1 MQYRCL
7 AIKLSDSSGMFEKID
22 RVNAADAVRDQLLDR
37 LQNGT
42 LSVGDK
48 LPSENELARSFGVSR
63 PVVREAIGT
72 LRAWGIVTSKNGS
85 GSFITALQPR
95 RVGFEL
101 LGGYSSDDLHE
112 VRCNLEIPAAGLAAA
127 RRTASD
133 LRLLRRNVAAQRKCS
148 ELTEWARLD
157 VEFHAILA
165 AAAKNPVQERLV
177 ADLRDLHE
185 DQSLRVLDARDRTQR
200 ALAEHETILAAVAAG
215 DEAAAR
221 ERMEAHLNAIYL
233 ESHELVAQSP
243 KPRRGARPKRRGTPE
258 RRH

>member
-1 MQYRCL
+1 
-7 AIKLSDSSGMFEKID
+7 MFEKID
-22 RVNAADAVRDQLLDR
+22 RVNAAEAVRDQLLDR

-72 LRAWGIVTSKNGS
+72 LRAWGIVASKNGS
-85 GSFITALQPR
+85 GSFITALEPR
-95 RVGFEL
+95 PVGFSL

-112 VRCNLEIPAAGLAAA
+112 VRCNLEIPAAGLAAV
-127 RRTASD
+127 RRTSAD
-133 LRLLRRNVAAQRKCS
+133 LRLLRRNVAAQRKCTDLS
-148 ELTEWARLD
+148 EWARLD
-157 VEFHAILA
+157 VEFHALLA
-165 AAAKNPVQERLV
+165 AATRNPVQKRLV
-177 ADLRDLHE
+177 ADLRELHE

-200 ALAEHETILAAVAAG
+200 ALAEHEAVLAAVAAR

-221 ERMEAHLNAIYL
+221 DCMGAHLNAIYL

-243 KPRRGARPKRRGTPE
+243 KPRRGARQKRRRAPE
-258 RRH
+258 RRY